1 MNDPETLGF
10 YTHLQLFR
18 NNPDTI
24 AGALLQFPSRL
35 TPQQRRKVHT
45 LAAKLNLTH
54 ESHGVGSERFIVVSR
69 RMTSPV
75 ATQQSE
81 RPELSPQISSPE
93 LQGFRQFPT
102 TRSSTD
108 HLSLAGREPRTTS
121 QSPRLRTVA
130 SMGNLR
136 SQRSLRPERVPPMP
150 PLPFDMFTPYSDT
163 TLHSDTFVQSR
174 LGHRSSQESAIS
186 SGSRFG
192 GFHGVQPTRQP
203 IGPPQD
209 QSRGFTERSSRD
221 TFSSNTIRPIG
232 HGAKTSSHG
241 SLSHGSGGRDSRGN
255 DSVVDLHVQSSLP
268 PHPSDY

>member
-1 MNDPETLGF
+1 MNDAETLGF

-18 NNPDTI
+18 NNPDTV

-45 LAAKLNLTH
+45 LAAKLNLNH
-54 ESHGVGSERFIVVSR
+54 VSHGVSSERFIVVSR
-69 RMTSPV
+69 RTTPSA

-81 RPELSPQISSPE
+81 RLELSPKISSPE

-102 TRSSTD
+102 TRASTD
-108 HLSLAGREPRTTS
+108 HLGLAGREPRTAS

-130 SMGNLR
+130 SLGNLR
-136 SQRSLRPERVPPMP
+136 SQRNLRNERAPPMP
-150 PLPFDMFTPYSDT
+150 PLPFEMFPPYSDA
-163 TLHSDTFVQSR
+163 TLHSDIFSQPR
-174 LGHRSSQESAIS
+174 LGHRSSQESAVS

-192 GFHGVQPTRQP
+192 GFHSVQPTRQP

-209 QSRGFTERSSRD
+209 QSRGFTERSSRE
-221 TFSSNTIRPIG
+221 TFASIRPIG

-255 DSVVDLHVQSSLP
+255 DSVVDLHVQSLP